1 MTNTEWKFYLKAED
15 AWNSMYE
22 DCESAKHSICLEQY
36 IFNNDSVIGNKFGQ
50 LLIKKAQEGI
60 KVKLLLDGAGSY
72 LFTYSHLIAE
82 MRQAGVEV
90 LIFKPISI
98 WRAYNYTSWFFR
110 DHRKLLVVDS
120 EIGHTGGVGING
132 RMKDWRDTHV
142 RIQGLVVKEM
152 EQAFFNL
159 RAKQLSNKPQR
170 YPRTKD
176 FSETFHYVTN
186 SPHFQRRYLY
196 RQLISSIRSAKDYIF
211 ITSPYFIP
219 DLAIFRA
226 LRMASKRG
234 VDVRIITPLISDHA
248 IVDLATYSY
257 FGIALR
263 AGIRI
268 FTYAD
273 AVLHAKT
280 IVIDDEWS
288 SVGSSNLDNLSLLFN
303 YEGNINSTDK
313 KFAAEVKAQ
322 FIEDTENSLEI
333 RRHQWRH
340 RPLWQ
345 KIAEVLTWPFHKI
358 L

>member
-1 MTNTEWKFYLKAED
+1 MNNTEWKFFLKAED
-15 AWNSMYE
+15 AWNSMYA
-22 DCESAKHSICLEQY
+22 DCESATRSIMLEQY
-36 IFNNDSVIGNKFGQ
+36 IFTNDAIIGSKFGQ
-50 LLIKKAQEGI
+50 LLIKKAQEGL
-60 KVKLLLDGAGSY
+60 KVSVLLDGAGSY
-72 LFTYSHLIAE
+72 LFSYSHLVTE
-82 MRQAGVEV
+82 MRKAGIEV
-90 LIFKPISI
+90 IFFKPISI

-132 RMKDWRDTHV
+132 RMKNWRDTHV
-142 RIQGLVVKEM
+142 RIKGPAVGEM
-152 EQAFFNL
+152 EQAFLNL
-159 RAKQLSNKPQR
+159 KAKQLSRKPQR
-170 YPRTKD
+170 YPKTKD
-176 FSETFHYVTN
+176 FSKTFHYVTN

-196 RQLISSIRSAKDYIF
+196 KQLISNIRSAQNYIY

-226 LRMASKRG
+226 LRLASKRG
-234 VDVRIITPLISDHA
+234 VDVRIITPLVSDHM

-257 FGIALR
+257 FGLALK
-263 AGIRI
+263 AGARI

-280 IVIDDEWS
+280 VVIDDEWS

-303 YEGNINSTDK
+303 YEGNIVSTDK
-313 KFAAEVKAQ
+313 NFAAEVKAQ
-322 FIEDTENSLEI
+322 FIEDADHSLEI
-333 RRHQWRH
+333 RRHLWRH